1 MKPRAKQ
8 KGLQPRQ
15 ARRFRMTFP
24 TGRGCSHLACLL
36 FFCVAI
42 LFQADCG
49 STGGSSATPPP
60 VTVNVTPNPA
70 NVPTGGA
77 QVFTASVSGSGD
89 PAAGFVWSVDG
100 IAGGNS
106 TVGTIASTGATTA
119 LYTAPSAPPS
129 PATVTITAA
138 NAADSSEFGNASAT
152 ITCSATNSLSP
163 PSANLG
169 LGQSQAFSASFCLGV
184 GASIAWDVNGI
195 ADGNSTFGTIGI
207 TGPNTALYTAP
218 IDLPPSDPVTIH
230 ATVTPTSGAVA
241 SAPVTI
247 TSSIG
252 VSVSPPQA
260 TLSVAQRVSFTPTV
274 TNASDTTVTWTVNGI
289 ANGNVSVGQVCQ
301 PGTNPCVAPA
311 GPSSGSIDFLAPAS
325 LPGTNPVTL
334 VATSNADASRAGMA
348 SILISGSSGPVV
360 VTVSPSYAFI
370 PPSTGTPSTR
380 QFFAAVTGTTNTS
393 VTWGVQSAV
402 AGQGCAGA
410 ACGSVSASGL
420 YTAPIASASP
430 NAISVV
436 ATSQADPTKSA
447 SATVALTSGPVIE
460 AILPS
465 SVTAGAV
472 QSFPLEVEG
481 VNFVAGSGSAASVIL
496 LNGSPRATTCATP
509 ETCVTVLNPSDVQSA
524 ATLTIQVQNP
534 GAPFAFSN
542 PVPFVIVPF
551 DVSVDTISLDSS
563 QPVEAGEDIVVV
575 EPTTAAASSPIN
587 VDFIGYLTGGN
598 TCGVQG
604 SPLTVTRPASG
615 SATVSI
621 CVHGDGLDPAF
632 TYAFTGP
639 SGSPGG
645 ADIGVTA
652 SAIAGLFPGMIE
664 LDLQITNA
672 TLPGVRTLFIT
683 TLNND
688 RAVATGM
695 LEVQ

>member
-1 MKPRAKQ
+1 
-8 KGLQPRQ
+8 
-15 ARRFRMTFP
+15 
-24 TGRGCSHLACLL
+24 
-36 FFCVAI
+36 
-42 LFQADCG
+42 
-49 STGGSSATPPP
+49 
-60 VTVNVTPNPA
+60 VTVNITPNPA
-70 NVPTGGA
+70 TVPTGGA
-77 QVFTASVSGSGD
+77 QVFTASVSGSSD
-89 PAAGFVWSVDG
+89 PAGGFVWSVNG
-100 IAGGNS
+100 VTNGNS

-119 LYTAPSAPPS
+119 LYTAPSASPS

-138 NAADSSEFGNASAT
+138 NAADSSEFGNAIAT
-152 ITCSATNSLSP
+152 ITCAATNSLSP
-163 PSANLG
+163 PTATVG
-169 LGQSQAFSASFCLGV
+169 LGQSQAFSASFCLGA

-195 ADGNSTFGTIGI
+195 AGGNSTVGTVAA
-207 TGPNTALYTAP
+207 TGLTTALYNAP
-218 IDLPPSDPVTIH
+218 IDLPQADPVTIH
-230 ATVTPTSGAVA
+230 ATVTPAPGAVA
-241 SAPVTI
+241 SASVTI

-260 TLSVAQRVSFTPTV
+260 TLSVGQRMSFTPIV
-274 TNASDTTVTWTVNGI
+274 TSAADTSVTWAVNGI

-301 PGTNPCVAPA
+301 SGTNPCIAPV
-311 GPSSGSIDFLAPAS
+311 GPNSGSIDFLAPAS
-325 LPGTNPVTL
+325 PPGTNPVTL
-334 VATSNADASRAGMA
+334 VATSNADPSRTGTA
-348 SILISGSSGPVV
+348 SILIAVSSGPVV
-360 VTVSPSYAFI
+360 VTVSPPYAFM
-370 PPSTGTPSTR
+370 PPSTGTPSTQ
-380 QFFAAVTGTTNTS
+380 QFFAAVTGTTDMN

-402 AGQGCAGA
+402 AGQGCAGT

-420 YTAPIASASP
+420 YTAPTAAPSP

-436 ATSQADPTKSA
+436 ATSQADPTKSG
-447 SATVALTSGPVIE
+447 SATVALTSGPAIE
-460 AILPS
+460 IILPS
-465 SVTAGAV
+465 SVMAGAV
-472 QSFPLEVEG
+472 QSFPLEVQG
-481 VNFVAGSGSAASVIL
+481 VNFVAGSGSTASVIL
-496 LNGSPRATTCATP
+496 VNGSPRATTCATP
-509 ETCVTVLNPSDVQSA
+509 TACTTVLNPSDVQSA

-534 GAPFAFSN
+534 GAQSALSN

-563 QPVEAGEDIVVV
+563 QPVAAGEDIVVV
-575 EPTTAAASSPIN
+575 EPTTAAASSLIN
-587 VDFIGYLTGGN
+587 VDFVGYLTGGN

-604 SPLTVTRPASG
+604 SPLTVIRPASG

-639 SGSPGG
+639 SGSPGD

-672 TLPGVRTLFIT
+672 TLPGVRTMFIT